1 MKNIPTFEDFVNES
15 IINEGY
21 LSPKDAN
28 KLRIGSV
35 IKTKAETYT
44 VIAYGQKTNATRD
57 LSAENEKGEKF
68 NLRVSL
74 RGAAGI
80 SVASGNSLNFNETP
94 EMLESLQIDEA
105 LAAASPSKL
114 TVREPLTR
122 AVQLKLIGDA
132 RKGILKMMKASDGES
147 HFWNPKTKEYV
158 AFTKTYNGKGEYWH
172 SADIDGGGNL
182 MEGVNEDFD
191 VSKMKVKDTIELKN
205 SRTGDV
211 GTYTIKKI
219 LGGSSNIKEIDL
231 LNRSN
236 QPLTLYYSKE
246 RGLQNF
252 KGDVYE
258 CITESALNEGWG
270 MEDIKEIH
278 FETDPNKQLQLKKAY
293 GKKTGAMSSS
303 SQIASADYALA
314 KFRREIKYDNGK
326 SGNEGSLDV
335 FIPNS
340 SMAVFSTLGNG
351 PHAKK
356 QKAHSWTKAQY
367 NKWIKDM
374 SGNGGADNAYDMAQ
388 NAKFE
393 PGLLDWVKKNICYD
407 ETPLERIQWDIEAYS

>member
-44 VIAYGQKTNATRD
+44 IIGYGQKTNATRD
-57 LSAENEKGEKF
+57 FEAENQKGDKF

-74 RGAAGI
+74 KGASGI
-80 SVASGNSLNFNETP
+80 SVASGRSLNFNETP

-122 AVQLKLIGDA
+122 AVQLKLTGDA
-132 RKGILKMMKASDGES
+132 KRGILKMMAASDGER

-158 AFTKTYNGKGEYWH
+158 AFTKTYHGKGEYWH

-182 MEGVNEDFD
+182 ME
-191 VSKMKVKDTIELKN
+191 ST
-205 SRTGDV
+205 
-211 GTYTIKKI
+211 
-219 LGGSSNIKEIDL
+219 
-231 LNRSN
+231 
-236 QPLTLYYSKE
+236 
-246 RGLQNF
+246 
-252 KGDVYE
+252 
-258 CITESALNEGWG
+258 LNEGWF
-270 MEDIKEIH
+270 EDYIRDIH
-278 FETDPNKQLQLKKAY
+278 FETDPDKQLQLKKAY

-326 SGNEGSLDV
+326 SGTAGSLDV

-340 SMAVFSTLGNG
+340 SMAAFSTLGNG